1 MNQRRMAGFATRLL
15 PDECWKLLDECGQNE
30 GAPRWN
36 EGAHVQKHELSLQH
50 DQNTLRKTALVRRN
64 LYVSVASWNLARP
77 SMRPGDLALLMLI
90 SLRSCHLRSACP
102 APETPA

>member
-15 PDECWKLLDECGQNE
+15 LGECWKMLDECGQNE

-50 DQNTLRKTALVRRN
+50 DQNTLRKMALVRRN

-90 SLRSCHLRSACP
+90 SLRPQVLPP
-102 APETPA
+102 AVGLPSS